1 MSEIDSTLQD
11 VAVVNETSEL
21 NEVGEPVQSDT
32 TAAEA
37 QPEPQEAKEAEE
49 VAEPQAEAEVEAEV
63 AGEAAA
69 QPEEVSQSDKIRKL
83 LRRLDVPDEPN
94 AQLMESIDEE
104 SIDKLPAN
112 VRGLFRHLVA
122 AQRQELDREAEQMK
136 ARMAEIDK
144 REQELQVK
152 ARDLIRNRAHLNRV
166 LTDPKLQELIKGADT
181 PDDQLADPYSEE
193 GIQQRIQ
200 RGVAQAM
207 KAFQAPITEAAQRA
221 QQMAAYQDF
230 VEAHPMMKQKAFKS
244 EVRQI
249 MEERQTQGAQISLE
263 DAYNLADRN
272 RILRE
277 QQKAQE
283 KERAAR
289 AASARKVQRST
300 QSSQPD
306 GGDPVPKWVMEK
318 GYNGAR
324 GQMARIQYL
333 RDNPKALAKL
343 RDQQRRR

>member
-1 MSEIDSTLQD
+1 MSEEDSTLQD
-11 VAVVNETSEL
+11 VAVVNETSEF
-21 NEVGEPVQSDT
+21 NEVGEPTQSDT

-37 QPEPQEAKEAEE
+37 QSEPQVAKKAEE
-49 VAEPQAEAEVEAEV
+49 VAATA
-63 AGEAAA
+63 AAA
-69 QPEEVSQSDKIRKL
+69 QSTETSQSDKIRNL
-83 LRRLDVPDEPN
+83 LRRLDIPDKPN
-94 AQLMESIDEE
+94 EQLMESIDEE

-122 AQRQELDREAEQMK
+122 AQRQELTNQAEQMK

-144 REQELQVK
+144 REQDLQVK

-166 LTDPKLQELIKGADT
+166 LMDPKLQDLIKNADT

-193 GIQQRIQ
+193 GMQQRIQ

-230 VEAHPMMKQKAFKS
+230 VDAHPMMKQKEFKS
-244 EVRQI
+244 EVRTI
-249 MEERQTQGAQISLE
+249 MEERQKQGAQISLE

-272 RILRE
+272 RILRD

-289 AASARKVQRST
+289 SASARKVQRST

-306 GGDPVPKWVMEK
+306 SGDPVPKWVMEK

-324 GQMARIQYL
+324 GEMARIQYL

>member
-1 MSEIDSTLQD
+1 MSEEDSTLQD

-21 NEVGEPVQSDT
+21 NEVGEPAQSDT

-37 QPEPQEAKEAEE
+37 QSEPQEAKEAEE
-49 VAEPQAEAEVEAEV
+49 VAESQVETEAV
-63 AGEAAA
+63 AQSTET
-69 QPEEVSQSDKIRKL
+69 SQSDKIRSL
-83 LRRLDVPDEPN
+83 LRRLDIPDEPN
-94 AQLMESIDEE
+94 EQLMESIDEE

-122 AQRQELDREAEQMK
+122 AQRQELNNQAEQMK

-144 REQELQVK
+144 REQDLQVK

-166 LTDPKLQELIKGADT
+166 LMDPKLQELIKNADT

-193 GIQQRIQ
+193 GMQQRIQ

-230 VEAHPMMKQKAFKS
+230 VDAHPMMKQKEFKS
-244 EVRQI
+244 EVRTI
-249 MEERQTQGAQISLE
+249 MEERQKQGAQISLE

-272 RILRE
+272 RILRD

-306 GGDPVPKWVMEK
+306 SGDPVPKWVMEK